1 MAKKENRHAEHFD
14 KLSASLVS
22 ASANIEAPYE
32 LPERWKWCKQ
42 NEVCRL
48 TDGEKKQMFH
58 TRISR

>member
-32 LPERWKWCKQ
+32 LPDGWKWEITS
-42 NEVCRL
+42 NL
-48 TDGEKKQMFH
+48 AD
-58 TRISR
+58 IL